1 VARFSLRLRL
11 LVLALLLVTT
21 GLVVSDTLVI
31 GAVQSQLVDR
41 TDQQLARFGEPLSR
55 RVPGRLGPAQG
66 QGQAAG
72 QGQTRGPSASPSPG
86 RTDSGA
92 DGQGSGSGQGGARR
106 INQFLP
112 SQYVVQYLAADGS
125 VQQVLRQPMAD
136 SDPAPDLGTLTVPV
150 LQTHPRQAF
159 DVPDQHGAGRWRVL
173 VLPVS
178 RSTGGGRAEAAAPA
192 PAYVVV
198 AVSLED
204 VQGTVHRLRTA
215 FLAIGAAVL
224 VLIAV
229 LGFFAVRAGLKP
241 LRRIEKGAA
250 RIASGELSHRMPELA
265 AGTEVG
271 RLSAALNG
279 MLAQIEAA
287 FAARAESEARMRR
300 FVADASHEL
309 RTPLAGIRGFAE
321 LHRMGA
327 LGDVDRA
334 MDRIES
340 EAVRMGGLVEDL
352 LMLARLDEERPLD
365 LAPMDLRT
373 LAADALHD
381 LTALDPGRPVSLTGP
396 DGTGAPQAA
405 PVLGDEARLRQVVTN
420 LVGNAVKHTPT
431 GTAVRIGVG
440 SVDGRCLLEVADRG
454 PGLTTTQASQVF
466 ERFYRVDASRSRRD
480 GGGAGLGLAIA
491 AALVSAH
498 GGMLTLDTAPGA
510 GAAFRVQLPRQI

>member
-1 VARFSLRLRL
+1 MARLSLRVRL

-31 GAVQSQLVDR
+31 GTVESQLVDR
-41 TDQQLARFGEPLSR
+41 TDQQLARYGEPLSR
-55 RVPGRLGPAQG
+55 RVPGRPAATAG
-66 QGQAAG
+66 QTAGTGTGMGTGTGQAAG
-72 QGQTRGPSASPSPG
+72 TGTAA
-86 RTDSGA
+86 GA
-92 DGQGSGSGQGGARR
+92 GTGQGAGRR
-106 INQFLP
+106 ITQFLP
-112 SQYVVQYLAADGS
+112 SQYVVHYLAADGGLQ
-125 VQQVLRQPMAD
+125 VVLRQPISE
-136 SDPAPDLGTLTVPV
+136 SDAAPALGRLSGATLAA
-150 LQTHPRQAF
+150 RQRTAF
-159 DVPDQHGAGRWRVL
+159 DVPAEHGSGTWRVL
-173 VLPVS
+173 VLPVDP
-178 RSTGGGRAEAAAPA
+178 AAAATGTAATTA
-192 PAYVVV
+192 PLPSYVLV
-198 AVSLED
+198 AVSLDD
-204 VQGTVHRLRTA
+204 VEETVDHLRTA
-215 FLAIGAAVL
+215 FLAIGGAVL
-224 VLIAV
+224 LLIAV
-229 LGFFAVRAGLKP
+229 LGLFAVRAGLAP
-241 LRRIEKGAA
+241 LRRIEEGAA
-250 RIASGELSHRMPELA
+250 RIAAGELSHRMPELA

-287 FAARAESEARMRR
+287 FAVRAESEARMRR

-327 LGDVDRA
+327 LPDTDRA
-334 MDRIES
+334 MDRIEA

-420 LVGNAVKHTPT
+420 LVGNAVKHTPS

-440 SVDGRCLLEVADRG
+440 SVDGGCLLEVADRG
-454 PGLTTTQASQVF
+454 PGLAEHQALQVF
-466 ERFYRVDASRSRRD
+466 ERFYRVDASRTRRE

-491 AALVSAH
+491 SALVHAH
-498 GGMLTLDTAPGA
+498 GGTLTLDTAPGA
-510 GAAFRVQLPRQI
+510 GAAFRVRLPRQV